1 MDDAAAASRGE
12 TLTFSERLDLKPFLG
27 LSLKNGL
34 LNIVTLTLYRFW
46 GRTEVRRRVWSKVR
60 LNDEPFEYTG
70 RGVELFV
77 GFLIALVTVGAPFLL
92 VVFGAQFLGPIF
104 AALII
109 LPLYIV
115 LFALVG
121 AAIFLAFRYMASRT
135 RWRGVRFAVKGS
147 ATSFGLS
154 YLGWLLLSGI
164 TLGWYTPVM
173 SLNVARR
180 LWGELRFGNQRLRW
194 APKGEH
200 GLGGPFA
207 LGWVG
212 SIVGYFVM
220 IPAFIGIAFVTGAV
234 SDSAPSEP
242 PIAFMAGLYAVILV
256 YALVVML
263 LYAPYHAA
271 VLRTVAGSLQLG
283 EARFKLDVK
292 AGPLIGLTFTNTVL
306 LVFTLGF
313 LSPYVQARTVKFL
326 AGRLTSTGEAP
337 LAEAAQAE
345 AGPKSGEGL
354 ADAFGFSPI

>member
-1 MDDAAAASRGE
+1 MDDVAAVSHGE

-46 GRTEVRRRVWSKVR
+46 GRTEVRRRVWSRVR

-77 GFLIALVTVGAPFLL
+77 GFLIALATVGLPFLL
-92 VVFGAQFLGPIF
+92 IVFGAQFLGPVF

-109 LPLYIV
+109 LPMYLI

-135 RWRGVRFAVKGS
+135 RWRGVRFHLKGS
-147 ATSFGLS
+147 ASSFGLS

-173 SLNVARR
+173 AMNVAER

-194 APKGEH
+194 APTGEH
-200 GLGGPFA
+200 GLWGPFA

-220 IPAFIGIAFVTGAV
+220 IPLFIAIAFASGLT
-234 SDSAPSEP
+234 SAPSAEP
-242 PIAFMAGLYAVILV
+242 PLAFIAGIYAVALVYAVI
-256 YALVVML
+256 VML

-271 VLRTVAGSLQLG
+271 VLRTVAGSLKLG
-283 EARFKLDVK
+283 EARFALDVK
-292 AGPLIGLTFTNTVL
+292 AGPLIGLTFSNTIL

-337 LAEAAQAE
+337 LSEATQAE